1 MPRRIQGIT
10 IELDG
15 ETRPLEKAL
24 ADVNKRSVELQKELR
39 DVERLLKFD
48 PGNTEAL
55 AQKQEILAK
64 QIENTTER
72 LNRLRAAQSQVEKQ
86 FQSGKIGEGQYRAF
100 RREIQFTE
108 KRLANL
114 RQELASIS
122 DKGALENVRRDMKK
136 VSEEAESAKE
146 SAMEL
151 GDALAGLAGGLTA
164 AGAIDQALDLAS
176 LDTHIEISMEVPPES
191 VEAVKKAVHTVTAYI
206 GDQEAALEGVRRQW
220 ALNADASDE
229 ANARI
234 VKGAAAISKAYAGID
249 FVELI
254 QEVNEIA
261 DALKISNEDAL
272 ALTNSLLKMGFP
284 PEQLDII
291 SEYGLQ
297 LRMAGYEAE
306 EIQAIFAAGIDTKT
320 WNIDNLLDGLKE
332 GRIRLSEFGEEV
344 PKAVQDLLEG
354 TDISAK
360 QMQEWGRAV
369 AQGGEAGKKAMVE
382 VAQAI
387 KNVDDETT
395 KYALGVATFGT
406 MYEDQGEKILDT
418 LINAKGEVVSLTE
431 NQRQLNEQI
440 QATDEDPIVQLKQ
453 ALAELKEAL
462 EPLLIPIANFISKLA
477 EWIKQNPELA
487 ATITAIVG
495 ALTIFFGLLAVLG
508 PILSGIAAFVAA
520 VAAAF
525 GVASSTVLIVI
536 GVIAAL
542 IAIIVALW
550 KNWDKIKA
558 KTIEV
563 WNAIKNW
570 LSKTW
575 EQIKSYARTK
585 WEAMKKAIAD
595 KMNQARERIQ
605 NIWNRVMR
613 FFKGINLRKVGRDI
627 IQGLI
632 NGISSLKDRVLKKAQ
647 EIADGIKRRIKSALG
662 IESPSKVMKG
672 YGKNTAEGFII
683 GLQSMMGDIRRVS
696 NQMAD
701 AVSAPAASSGL
712 ETQPERARP
721 NWTIN
726 IHGAPQSARAMG
738 REMLRQLRIYESLRG
753 RR

>member
-1 MPRRIQGIT
+1 
-10 IELDG
+10 
-15 ETRPLEKAL
+15 
-24 ADVNKRSVELQKELR
+24 
-39 DVERLLKFD
+39 
-48 PGNTEAL
+48 
-55 AQKQEILAK
+55 
-64 QIENTTER
+64 
-72 LNRLRAAQSQVEKQ
+72 
-86 FQSGKIGEGQYRAF
+86 
-100 RREIQFTE
+100 
-108 KRLANL
+108 
-114 RQELASIS
+114 
-122 DKGALENVRRDMKK
+122 
-136 VSEEAESAKE
+136 
-146 SAMEL
+146 
-151 GDALAGLAGGLTA
+151 
-164 AGAIDQALDLAS
+164 
-176 LDTHIEISMEVPPES
+176 
-191 VEAVKKAVHTVTAYI
+191 
-206 GDQEAALEGVRRQW
+206 
-220 ALNADASDE
+220 
-229 ANARI
+229 
-234 VKGAAAISKAYAGID
+234 
-249 FVELI
+249 
-254 QEVNEIA
+254 
-261 DALKISNEDAL
+261 
-272 ALTNSLLKMGFP
+272 
-284 PEQLDII
+284 
-291 SEYGLQ
+291 
-297 LRMAGYEAE
+297 
-306 EIQAIFAAGIDTKT
+306 
-320 WNIDNLLDGLKE
+320 
-332 GRIRLSEFGEEV
+332 
-344 PKAVQDLLEG
+344 
-354 TDISAK
+354 
-360 QMQEWGRAV
+360 MQEWGRAV

-563 WNAIKNW
+563 WNAIKKW

-585 WEAMKKAIAD
+585 WEAMKKTISD
-595 KMNQARERIQ
+595 KMNQARDRIQ

-613 FFKGINLRKVGRDI
+613 FFKGINLRKIGRDI

>member
-191 VEAVKKAVHTVTAYI
+191 VEAVKKAVRAVTSYI
-206 GDQEAALEGVRRQW
+206 DDQEAALEGVRRQW

-563 WNAIKNW
+563 WNAIKKW

-585 WEAMKKAIAD
+585 WEAMKKTISD
-595 KMNQARERIQ
+595 KMNQARDRIQ

-613 FFKGINLRKVGRDI
+613 FFKGINLRKIGRDI

-696 NQMAD
+696 DQMAK
-701 AVSAPAASSGL
+701 AVTPSGNGKQTAT
-712 ETQPERARP
+712 EKISP

-738 REMLRQLRIYESLRG
+738 REMLRQLRIYESLR
-753 RR
+753 RRG